1 MKDLPRRPA
10 FWALVA
16 IAVTTGAYLAGIDWE
31 KRLAISPL
39 ELIPED
45 DASRE
50 VALIRSLTDREQSR
64 VNLAVIDTNDGRA
77 GEAARAFI
85 GALAKEPAIAE
96 TRIPG
101 DTKSQESSGRAL
113 FDARMP
119 LLFPERFAE
128 ARTRISS
135 AGKEVTPESLA
146 ALMADDLDAFLKTDA
161 AYAYDALVPK
171 DPLLLIPRAATRLAK
186 DAVKHTPNRRTVWVR
201 IHSSPLKHEGQQP
214 VFDAMT
220 RAEAAMRAA
229 VPGATLTYTGV
240 NRFAAASEAGI
251 KSEVAWLNGLA
262 VLTVGLA
269 AYFFLRRVS
278 ILLHIAVVCGLSLG
292 VAWTVT
298 LPFFGR
304 VHALAVVMGSLLCG
318 VAVDY
323 TLHVLLH
330 DDDAPGPAS
339 FKRLKPVLRP
349 LLTGGFIAAGS
360 FAVLLLSPLPAIRQV
375 GGYTTAGILGSL
387 VVALLYGS
395 IFRFKKPDAGKNR
408 ESRNPK
414 LETGFT
420 FRGLSRFRAPS
431 LFWLLPLV
439 AGAGFIR
446 WDDNLRQ
453 MEYPLPEMRAR
464 DTAVREAFGEA
475 GKTVRITTADTFAGA
490 RDSIAVADRFF
501 REKTAGRAGLLGPVM
516 LLPDSESAN
525 ISARFAH
532 AHGAEFASAFFAELK
547 RRDYDAEAF
556 APFAAAWKQ
565 YAGEAFS
572 PAAHE
577 AALAGFCEKL
587 DGPESMLC
595 SKGGGVVRMLTWTDA
610 SVPTPEPP
618 AETGTFSLN
627 QLESMN
633 RVFTIYRTGML
644 HLVLAGFTVIFA
656 IYLLSTH
663 TWESARVLAVPVMS
677 VGIVAGAAGW
687 GGLPLNMF
695 HMLGGFLALC
705 DAFNYALFAW
715 ESRREGRPVPVSVRI
730 SWATS
735 AGAFGVLGF
744 SSIIALRSL
753 GLTVLAISG
762 VTMLL
767 IHFYPRVRTS
777 SP

>member
-1 MKDLPRRPA
+1 MKNLPRRPA

-16 IAVTTGAYLAGIDWE
+16 IALTTAAYLSGIDWE

-39 ELIPED
+39 ELIPEE

-64 VNLAVIDTNDGRA
+64 VNLVVIDTNDGRA
-77 GEAARAFI
+77 GEAARAFT

-101 DTKSQESSGRAL
+101 DAKSQQSAGKAL
-113 FDARMP
+113 FEARLP

-128 ARTRISS
+128 AKTRISS

-161 AYAYDALVPK
+161 AYAYDTLVPK
-171 DPLLLIPRAATRLAK
+171 DPLLLIPRAAERLAK
-186 DAVKHTPNRRTVWVR
+186 DVVKNTPNRRPVWVR
-201 IHSSPLKHEGQQP
+201 IHGSPLKHEGQQP
-214 VFDAMT
+214 VFDAIS
-220 RAEAAMRAA
+220 RAESAMRAA

-240 NRFAAASEAGI
+240 NRFAAASETGI

-269 AYFFLRRVS
+269 AFFFLRRVS
-278 ILLHIAVVCGLSLG
+278 ILLHIAAVCWLSLG

-298 LPFFGR
+298 LPLFGR
-304 VHALAVVMGSLLCG
+304 IHVLAVVMGSLLCG

-339 FKRLKPVLRP
+339 FARLKPVLRP

-360 FAVLLLSPLPAIRQV
+360 FAVLLLSPLPVIRQL
-375 GGYTTAGILGSL
+375 GGYSTAGILGSL
-387 VVALLYGS
+387 VVAVLYGS
-395 IFRFKKPDAGKNR
+395 IFRFKKPGAGEKCGI
-408 ESRNPK
+408 RNA
-414 LETGFT
+414 EHEADSAI
-420 FRGLSRFRAPS
+420 SRFPRFRVPS

-439 AGAGFIR
+439 AGAWFIR

-464 DTAVREAFGEA
+464 DAAVREAFGEA
-475 GKTVRITTADTFAGA
+475 GKTVRITTADTFAGT
-490 RDSIAVADRFF
+490 RDKIAVADRFF

-516 LLPDSESAN
+516 LLPVSESAATAA
-525 ISARFAH
+525 SFAH
-532 AHGAEFASAFFAELK
+532 EHGAEFESAFLAELK

-565 YAGEAFS
+565 YSAEAPS
-572 PAAHE
+572 SAAHE

-587 DGPESMLC
+587 EGPEAMLC

-633 RVFTIYRTGML
+633 RVFTTYRTGML
-644 HLVLAGFTVIFA
+644 HLVLCGFSVIFA
-656 IYLLSTH
+656 IYLLANR

-687 GGLPLNMF
+687 AGLPLNMF

-753 GLTVLAISG
+753 GLTVLAISS

-767 IHFYPRVRTS
+767 IHLYPRVRAS
-777 SP
+777 SR

>member
-64 VNLAVIDTNDGRA
+64 VNLAVIDTHDGRA
-77 GEAARAFI
+77 GEAARAFT
-85 GALAKEPAIAE
+85 GALSGEPAIAE
-96 TRIPG
+96 TRILG
-101 DTKSQESSGRAL
+101 DAKSQQSTGKAL
-113 FDARMP
+113 FEARMP

-128 ARTRISS
+128 ANTRLSS
-135 AGKEVTPESLA
+135 AGREVTPESLA
-146 ALMADDLDAFLKTDA
+146 ALMADDLDAFLRSDA
-161 AYAYDALVPK
+161 AYAFEALVPK
-171 DPLLLIPRAATRLAK
+171 DPLLLIPRATARLAK
-186 DAVKHTPNRRTVWVR
+186 DAVKNTPDRRRVWVR
-201 IHSSPLKHEGQQP
+201 IHGSPLKHEGQQP
-214 VFDAMT
+214 VFDAMA
-220 RAEAAMRAA
+220 RAESAMRTT
-229 VPGATLTYTGV
+229 VPGAALTYTGV

-278 ILLHIAVVCGLSLG
+278 ILLHITAVCWLSLG
-292 VAWTVT
+292 VAWAVT
-298 LPFFGR
+298 LPLFGR
-304 VHALAVVMGSLLCG
+304 IHVLAVVMGSLLCG

-330 DDDAPGPAS
+330 DDAAPGPAS
-339 FKRLKPVLRP
+339 FARLKPVLRP

-360 FAVLLLSPLPAIRQV
+360 FAVLLLSPLPAIRQL
-375 GGYTTAGILGSL
+375 GGYSTAGILGSL

-395 IFRFKKPDAGKNR
+395 IFRFKKPDAVKKR
-408 ESRNPK
+408 ETRNA
-414 LETGFT
+414 ERAAT
-420 FRGLSRFRAPS
+420 RFRAPS
-431 LFWLLPLV
+431 LLWLLPLV

-453 MEYPLPEMRAR
+453 MEYPLPEMRSR
-464 DTAVREAFGEA
+464 DAAVREAFGEA
-475 GKTVRITTADTFAGA
+475 GKSVRITTADTYAGT
-490 RDSIAVADRFF
+490 RDRIAVADRFF
-501 REKTAGRAGLLGPVM
+501 REKTAGRAGLIGPVM
-516 LLPDSESAN
+516 LLPDSESAA
-525 ISARFAH
+525 SAARFAH
-532 AHGAEFASAFFAELK
+532 THGAAFAAAFLAELN

-556 APFAAAWKQ
+556 APFAVAWKQ
-565 YAGEAFS
+565 YAGEAPS

-577 AALAGFCEKL
+577 AALAAFCEKL
-587 DGPESMLC
+587 EGPEAMLC

-610 SVPTPEPP
+610 SAPTPEPP
-618 AETGTFSLN
+618 AESGTFSLN

-644 HLVLAGFTVIFA
+644 HLVLAGFTAIFA
-656 IYLLSTH
+656 IYLLANR

-687 GGLPLNMF
+687 AGLPLNMF

-735 AGAFGVLGF
+735 AGAFGVLGL

-762 VTMLL
+762 VTMVL
-767 IHFYPRVRTS
+767 IHLYPRVRAS